1 MEVVFNTIEEAI
13 EDIKNGKMVVVV
25 DDPDRENE
33 GDIIIAAEKITP
45 ETVNFITREARGILC
60 LAITEERAKELN
72 LENMVEDN
80 TSLHT
85 TPFTESI
92 DYKYNTTTGVSAFD
106 RAITILKAIDNN
118 VKPDDFAKPG
128 HIFPL
133 VAKAGG
139 VLKRAGHTEA
149 TIDLARLAGLNPAGV
164 LCEILDHDGT
174 MARVPALYEFAQKH
188 NLKLI
193 TIADLIDYRSSKE
206 KLVKKR
212 VVIDLPTKHGDFKLH
227 LYDNLLNPLENNMA
241 LVKGEISPDKPIL
254 VRVHSECLTGD
265 VFGSRRCD
273 CGEQLDNSLMMI
285 ENEGTGILL
294 YMRQEGRGIGI
305 VNKLLA
311 YSLQEKGHDTVEAN
325 EALGFKADL
334 RDYGIGAQILKDL
347 GVKKMRLITNNPR
360 KIKGLS
366 GHGLEITE
374 RVSIEIPPSDTNKK
388 YLSTKRDKL
397 GHFINLIEVNNG

>member
-1 MEVVFNTIEEAI
+1 MEIVFNTIEEAI

-174 MARVPALYEFAQKH
+174 MARVPALYEFALKH
-188 NLKLI
+188 DLKLI

-241 LVKGEISPDKPIL
+241 LVKGEITPDKPIL

-273 CGEQLDNSLMMI
+273 CGEQLDNSLLMI

-366 GHGLEITE
+366 GHGLEIIE

>member
-1 MEVVFNTIEEAI
+1 MEIVFNTIEEAI

-149 TIDLARLAGLNPAGV
+149 TIDLARLADLNPAGV

-241 LVKGEISPDKPIL
+241 LVKGEITPDKPIL

-273 CGEQLDNSLMMI
+273 CGEQLDNSLLMI

-366 GHGLEITE
+366 GHGLEIIE

>member
-1 MEVVFNTIEEAI
+1 
-13 EDIKNGKMVVVV
+13 
-25 DDPDRENE
+25 
-33 GDIIIAAEKITP
+33 
-45 ETVNFITREARGILC
+45 
-60 LAITEERAKELN
+60 
-72 LENMVEDN
+72 
-80 TSLHT
+80 
-85 TPFTESI
+85 
-92 DYKYNTTTGVSAFD
+92 
-106 RAITILKAIDNN
+106 
-118 VKPDDFAKPG
+118 
-128 HIFPL
+128 
-133 VAKAGG
+133 
-139 VLKRAGHTEA
+139 
-149 TIDLARLAGLNPAGV
+149 
-164 LCEILDHDGT
+164 
-174 MARVPALYEFAQKH
+174 MARVPALYEFALKH
-188 NLKLI
+188 DLKLI

-241 LVKGEISPDKPIL
+241 LVKGEITPDKPIL

-273 CGEQLDNSLMMI
+273 CGEQLDNSLLMI

-366 GHGLEITE
+366 GHGLEIIE

>member
-1 MEVVFNTIEEAI
+1 MEIVFNTIEEAI

-241 LVKGEISPDKPIL
+241 LVKGEIKPDKPIL

-273 CGEQLDNSLMMI
+273 CGEQLDNSLLMI

-366 GHGLEITE
+366 GHGLEIIE

>member
-1 MEVVFNTIEEAI
+1 
-13 EDIKNGKMVVVV
+13 
-25 DDPDRENE
+25 
-33 GDIIIAAEKITP
+33 
-45 ETVNFITREARGILC
+45 
-60 LAITEERAKELN
+60 
-72 LENMVEDN
+72 
-80 TSLHT
+80 
-85 TPFTESI
+85 
-92 DYKYNTTTGVSAFD
+92 
-106 RAITILKAIDNN
+106 
-118 VKPDDFAKPG
+118 
-128 HIFPL
+128 
-133 VAKAGG
+133 
-139 VLKRAGHTEA
+139 
-149 TIDLARLAGLNPAGV
+149 
-164 LCEILDHDGT
+164 
-174 MARVPALYEFAQKH
+174 
-188 NLKLI
+188 
-193 TIADLIDYRSSKE
+193 
-206 KLVKKR
+206 VKKR

-241 LVKGEISPDKPIL
+241 LVKGEITPDKPIL

-273 CGEQLDNSLMMI
+273 CGEQLDNSLLMI

-366 GHGLEITE
+366 GHGLEIIE

>member
-1 MEVVFNTIEEAI
+1 MEIVFNTIEEAI

-241 LVKGEISPDKPIL
+241 LVKGEITPDKPIL

-273 CGEQLDNSLMMI
+273 CGEQLDNSLLMI

-366 GHGLEITE
+366 GHGLEIIE